1 MSEVR
6 DVSAGDR
13 ARMENPKDKGTL
25 EKVLLV
31 NSPWGKRMREAGGA
45 SGEWSELSSEIQ
57 VTAGKNVGLLPNHLC
72 Y

>member
-1 MSEVR
+1 MSDVR

-25 EKVLLV
+25 EKVHLV

-45 SGEWSELSSEIQ
+45 RLERGVSSAQ
-57 VTAGKNVGLLPNHLC
+57 RSK
-72 Y
+72 